1 MEKVLKVTLRVCV
14 ALLLGF
20 LIGLVTFGITRS
32 QTLKE
37 IGLVVAENNC
47 FGKLEIVK
55 DDPNFVNKYEGFL
68 NDEMAE
74 WICKCSE
81 DFGVDPDL
89 VVAILKRENPSL
101 ITDAVS
107 KMNENGTVDLGLFQL
122 NDRSLENSFLKRW
135 WNPEVMGEEFN
146 AGNWKHN
153 SYIAIRYIEDLQ
165 KQFGENNV
173 FYIAA
178 GYNAGPSRAWNE
190 YTRSENGKW
199 LPEITRNFYAPAVE
213 NNYKDLKKLS

>member
-1 MEKVLKVTLRVCV
+1 MEKAIKVTLYVCISLV
-14 ALLLGF
+14 LGF
-20 LIGLVTFGITRS
+20 LIGSTTFIITKN

-37 IGLVVAENNC
+37 IGLVMIEKNIFGNLEVKQNNP
-47 FGKLEIVK
+47 
-55 DDPNFVNKYEGFL
+55 DFVNKYEGFL
-68 NDEMAE
+68 SDEMAE
-74 WICKCSE
+74 WICSCSE

-89 VVAILKRENPSL
+89 AVAILKKENPSL
-101 ITDAVS
+101 ITNAVS
-107 KMNENGTVDLGLFQL
+107 GMNQNGTVDLGLFQL
-122 NDRSLENSFLKRW
+122 NDRSLETYFLKEW

-153 SYIAIRYIEDLQ
+153 SYIAIRYIADLQ
-165 KQFGENNV
+165 EQFGANNV

-178 GYNAGPSRAWNE
+178 GYNAGAVRAWNE

>member
-1 MEKVLKVTLRVCV
+1 MEKALKITLRVCL

-20 LIGLVTFGITRS
+20 SIILITFCATRK
-32 QTLKE
+32 QTLEE
-37 IGLVVAENNC
+37 IGLVMVENNI
-47 FGKLEIVK
+47 FGNLDAKQ
-55 DDPNFVNKYEGFL
+55 DNPNFVNKYEGFL
-68 NDEMAE
+68 SDEMAE
-74 WICKCSE
+74 WICSCSE

-89 VVAILKRENPSL
+89 VVAILKKENPSL
-101 ITDAVS
+101 ITSAVS
-107 KMNENGTVDLGLFQL
+107 GMNENGTVDLGLFQL
-122 NDRSLENSFLKRW
+122 NDRSLETYFLKKW

-165 KQFGENNV
+165 KQFGENNI

-178 GYNAGPSRAWNE
+178 GYNAGAGRAWNE
-190 YTRSENGKW
+190 YTKSEKGKW
-199 LPEITRNFYAPAVE
+199 LPKTTRDFYAPTVV